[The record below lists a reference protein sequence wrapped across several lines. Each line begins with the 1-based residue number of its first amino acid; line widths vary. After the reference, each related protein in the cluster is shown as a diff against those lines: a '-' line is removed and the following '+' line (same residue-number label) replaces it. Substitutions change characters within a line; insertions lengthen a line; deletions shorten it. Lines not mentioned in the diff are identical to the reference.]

1 MSFLNANLAES
12 RKVDGVRKIDGMR
25 KLALE
30 TGRNRLIVAA
40 AVMMMAFGGIAVRLV
55 DLTVMDSGNEPRRAE
70 VISPVGEAQSR
81 ADILD
86 RNGIILATSLPTAS
100 LYADAKNFL
109 DPEESAAKLVR
120 VLPELDFETVLRKL
134 QSQSRFVWLARNLT
148 PQQKFEVNRLGI
160 PGLAFERGERRVYP
174 HGRLA
179 SHILGLTTVDGNG
192 VAGIE
197 RQFDKELRT
206 GNGAVRLSVD
216 IRVQSILQD
225 ELNAAITEFSAL
237 GAAGVVMDVNTGEI
251 IAMAS
256 FPDYDPNS
264 PVGLQGEP
272 GFNRATKGVYEMGST
287 FKLFTAAM
295 ALDTGTVNL
304 QNRYDARQPI
314 RIARFSI
321 NDYRGKNSWLSVP
334 EIILYSSNIG
344 AAKMA
349 MDVGKEGQQDYLKRL
364 GLLNKSTLELPEVGT
379 PLVPGTWR
387 PINIMTISYGHG
399 IAVSPV
405 QLTNAVSSVVNGGLK
420 RPSTLLKVNGK
431 APVGRRILSAKTSE
445 QVRSLMR
452 LVVSSGTGRKAE
464 AKGYLIGGKTG
475 TAEKPKG
482 RNYAKKAKISS
493 FVGAFPMNDPRY
505 TVLVV
510 IDEPKGTKRTFNYA
524 TGGWVA
530 APAVGR
536 IVERMGPIVGITP
549 DMDAI
554 FETPP
559 IPKSP
564 SNNKKQAQAG
574 NQYLKK
580 ASWNRSPVRKK
591 TSTLF
596 RAASSAAEQEIA
608 SN

>member
-1 MSFLNANLAES
+1 MSFLNANLAEA
-12 RKVDGVRKIDGMR
+12 RKLDGVR

-40 AVMMMAFGGIAVRLV
+40 AVMSMAFGGIAMRLV
-55 DLTVMDSGNEPRRAE
+55 DLTVMESGNEPRRAE
-70 VISPVGEAQSR
+70 VVSPAGEAHAR

-109 DPEESAAKLVR
+109 DPEVSAAKLID
-120 VLPELDFETVLRKL
+120 VLPELNYQTVVRKL
-134 QSQSRFVWLARNLT
+134 KSQGRFVWLARNLT

-179 SHILGLTTVDGNG
+179 AHVLGLTTVDGNG

-206 GNGAVRLSVD
+206 GSGAIRLSVD
-216 IRVQSILQD
+216 IRVQSILQE
-225 ELNAAITEFSAL
+225 ELGAAIKEFNAL
-237 GAAGVVMDVNTGEI
+237 GAAGVVMNVHTGEVV
-251 IAMAS
+251 AMAS
-256 FPDYDPNS
+256 YPDYDPNN
-264 PVGLQGEP
+264 PVGIQGEP

-304 QNRYDARQPI
+304 QSRYDARQPI
-314 RIARFSI
+314 RISRFRI
-321 NDYRGKNSWLSVP
+321 NDFHAKNSWLSVP
-334 EIILYSSNIG
+334 EIILHSSNIG

-349 MDVGKEGQQDYLKRL
+349 MDVGTTGQQDYLKRL
-364 GLLNKSTLELPEVGT
+364 GLLNASMLELPEVGA
-379 PLVPGTWR
+379 PLLPSTWR
-387 PINIMTISYGHG
+387 PINTMTISYGHG

-405 QLTNAVSSVVNGGLK
+405 QLTNAISSLVNGGLK
-420 RPSTLLKVNGK
+420 RPSTLIRVNGK
-431 APVGRRILSAKTSE
+431 APVGRRIMEKKTSK

-475 TAEKPKG
+475 TAEKLKG
-482 RNYAKKAKISS
+482 RGYAKTAKISS

-510 IDEPKGTKRTFNYA
+510 VDEPKGTKRTFNYA

-549 DMDAI
+549 DMDATY
-554 FETPP
+554 ETPP

-564 SNNKKQAQAG
+564 SQKRKQAQAG
-574 NQYLKK
+574 NSYLKK
-580 ASWNRSPVRKK
+580 ASWNGSSVHRKQSK
-591 TSTLF
+591 F
-596 RAASSAAEQEIA
+596 IRAAGSAAEQEIA